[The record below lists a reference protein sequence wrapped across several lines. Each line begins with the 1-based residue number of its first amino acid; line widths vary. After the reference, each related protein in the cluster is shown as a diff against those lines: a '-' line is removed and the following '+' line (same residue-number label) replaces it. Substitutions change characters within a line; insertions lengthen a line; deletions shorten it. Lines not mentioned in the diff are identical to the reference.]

1 MKAFTLCGKKIE
13 LFWYNLTLLLVPTI
27 LTLTFVYQDENGMIY
42 VPFSCGISALIIFLN
57 FPSIVI
63 LLHSRPIY
71 FDDLIIKNYEG
82 DGHIYDEIF
91 RKKYQ
96 KMFVVIASCTSAIM
110 VGVTV
115 ELWFFRDDTFNNNN
129 DDSAGDQT
137 VNSFVVLGIIGGLLR
152 IYYAATMI
160 LGRGLLT
167 LLKKLKRKEQERLRR
182 NAEERTLVEL
192 SGMGV
197 TITDTDDQ
205 VHLINE
211 NNDRSEIGMR
221 VVGLKPTIMAD
232 IFN

>member
-1 MKAFTLCGKKIE
+1 MKSFTLCGKKIE
-13 LFWYNLTLLLVPTI
+13 LYWHNLTLLLVPVI
-27 LTLTFVYQDENGMIY
+27 LALTFVYQDENGVIY

-82 DGHIYDEIF
+82 DGHIYDETF

-96 KMFVVIASCTSAIM
+96 KLFVVIASCTSAIM

-129 DDSAGDQT
+129 DDNSAGDQT

-152 IYYAATMI
+152 IYYGATMI
-160 LGRGLLT
+160 LGRGLLS
-167 LLKKLKRKEQERLRR
+167 LLKKLKKKEQERLRR
-182 NAEERTLVEL
+182 CAEERTLVEL

-211 NNDRSEIGMR
+211 NNNLGVR
-221 VVGLKPTIMAD
+221 VVGIKPTIMTD